1 MFCSMAG
8 KAVLSLSLVCAGDAV
23 PIGANAVLL
32 LLFRYRHQTWRY
44 FSASG
49 FRRDLGWA
57 DTLKIKKMEK

>member
-8 KAVLSLSLVCAGDAV
+8 KAVLGLSLVCAGDAV
-23 PIGANAVLL
+23 PTGANAVL

-49 FRRDLGWA
+49 FRHDLGQA